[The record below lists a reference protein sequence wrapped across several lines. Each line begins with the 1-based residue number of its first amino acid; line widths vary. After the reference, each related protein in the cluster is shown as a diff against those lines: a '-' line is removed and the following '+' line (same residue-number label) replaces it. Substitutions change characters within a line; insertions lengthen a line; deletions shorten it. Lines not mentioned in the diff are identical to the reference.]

1 MFNFNCD
8 LCNLKYLA
16 VVLIVSFW
24 SSVQY
29 YCVSLHLN
37 IWVYFC
43 TKRSTLWNFP
53 TNELKRHLSL
63 YGTIIGITSTW
74 VHVCWHA
81 KQRHTLSYG
90 LKLKSPGPVVCFV
103 ISCHPVNDT
112 VVKDKMQQLL
122 TLPLL
127 SSRLIKRWRRRNRIR
142 QPFICFIGFILR
154 IYRNLSGNTTWYR
167 VSTLLI
173 WLYGLKEYYEKNLTS
188 PYQIIPLQ

>member
-1 MFNFNCD
+1 MLPWDTNKKSICSFRACSHWN
-8 LCNLKYLA
+8 KTIKTYLRC
-16 VVLIVSFW
+16 S
-24 SSVQY
+24 
-29 YCVSLHLN
+29 N
-37 IWVYFC
+37 
-43 TKRSTLWNFP
+43 
-53 TNELKRHLSL
+53 NELKRHLSL

-90 LKLKSPGPVVCFV
+90 LKLKLPGPVVCFV

-173 WLYGLKEYYEKNLTS
+173 WLYGLKEYYKKKFNK
-188 PYQIIPLQ
+188 PLSNNSIAIKMWP